1 MKLHVISYGCQMNL
15 ADSEEMARPLKEKGF
30 TPTSELDEADCVLVN
45 TCTVRDH
52 AEHRAVSLLGRLEEW
67 KNDDRLLIVAGCA
80 AERMGRDIQR
90 RFPHVDLVV
99 GAKSIEQFPELVNQA
114 LKEKWG
120 DESRLFE
127 GPHPALALEAGAGV
141 GTKSAY
147 VTIMRGCNYTC
158 TYCIVPHVRG
168 RELYRPMDAILAETR
183 EKVEAGALEVWF
195 VGQTVNS
202 WRREGRDFADLL
214 REAGKIPGLARI
226 RFMSPHP
233 FFLNER
239 LAEAMA
245 ETPAVCAHMHLPA
258 QSGSDRILG
267 LMRRN
272 YTAAGFVEKTRML
285 RRALPE
291 VALTSDVIV
300 GFPSETEEDFRR
312 SLDLFDEADIDAAY
326 CFKYSPREG
335 TEAADYDGAVP
346 EDIKEERLARLLDR
360 VEKRAR
366 AKAARLI
373 GKRVQVLLE
382 DATFGRTEGYFKL
395 RLDAE
400 ANMPLVEAEVTGIEG
415 AVLTGR
421 ALGGKA

>member
-1 MKLHVISYGCQMNL
+1 
-15 ADSEEMARPLKEKGF
+15 
-30 TPTSELDEADCVLVN
+30 
-45 TCTVRDH
+45 
-52 AEHRAVSLLGRLEEW
+52 
-67 KNDDRLLIVAGCA
+67 
-80 AERMGRDIQR
+80 
-90 RFPHVDLVV
+90 
-99 GAKSIEQFPELVNQA
+99 VNQA

-120 DESRLFE
+120 DEGHLFE
-127 GPHPALALEAGAGV
+127 GPHPALAREAGAGV
-141 GTKSAY
+141 GAKSAF

-202 WRREGRDFADLL
+202 WRRDGRDFADLL
-214 REAGKIPGLARI
+214 REAGKIPGLKRL

-258 QSGSDRILG
+258 QSGSDRLLG

-300 GFPSETEEDFRR
+300 GFPSETEEEFRR
-312 SLDLFDEADIDAAY
+312 SLDLLDEADIDAAY

-335 TEAADYDGAVP
+335 TEAAEYDGAVP
-346 EDIKEERLARLLDR
+346 ENIKEERLARLLDR

-395 RLDAE
+395 RLDEE
-400 ANMPLVEAEVTGIEG
+400 AATPLVEAEVTGIEG

-421 ALGGKA
+421 ALGGIA